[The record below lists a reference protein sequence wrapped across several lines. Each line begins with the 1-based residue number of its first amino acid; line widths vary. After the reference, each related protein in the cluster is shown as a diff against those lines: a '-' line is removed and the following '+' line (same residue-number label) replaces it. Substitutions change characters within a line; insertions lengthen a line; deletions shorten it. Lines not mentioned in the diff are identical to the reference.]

1 MEEEWIE
8 LGPRKI
14 HSYSSDKELASNLD
28 HLHVF
33 TTCTD
38 LPCIPCILKT
48 KFVPLPLDYSCII
61 CSDI

>member
-1 MEEEWIE
+1 MKMGKEWMDVGLRNMVIA
-8 LGPRKI
+8 L
-14 HSYSSDKELASNLD
+14 ELASNLD

-61 CSDI
+61 CGDI